1 MGLSGSGKST
11 IIQLI
16 ERFYDVN
23 RGEILIDGKNI
34 KEYNLY
40 ELRKKIGLVLQEPS
54 IFKRNIYENILYGK
68 LDSNNESIISMS
80 KKTKLQ
86 HILTDNN
93 NEKNDNLLS
102 GRE

>member
-1 MGLSGSGKST
+1 MLVGLSGCGKST

-23 RGEILIDGKNI
+23 EGEILIDGKNI

-68 LDSNNESIISMS
+68 LDSNNKSILSIYQKS
-80 KKTKLQ
+80 KTSTY
-86 HILTDNN
+86 IN
-93 NEKNDNLLS
+93 
-102 GRE
+102 R